1 MFADVPAACA
11 PSVLLATMTL
21 FMYVYDDDEFCSRY
35 SLDEDDD
42 DTFFLCATLC
52 RAPSAIDVD
61 IEADMTLISLIT
73 RSSVSLRF

>member
-1 MFADVPAACA
+1 VMAVCLP
-11 PSVLLATMTL
+11 LLKCFGL
-21 FMYVYDDDEFCSRY
+21 DD
-35 SLDEDDD
+35 DDD

-73 RSSVSLRF
+73 RSSIFLRF

>member
-1 MFADVPAACA
+1 MAVCLP
-11 PSVLLATMTL
+11 LLKC
-21 FMYVYDDDEFCSRY
+21 FG
-35 SLDEDDD
+35 LDEDDD